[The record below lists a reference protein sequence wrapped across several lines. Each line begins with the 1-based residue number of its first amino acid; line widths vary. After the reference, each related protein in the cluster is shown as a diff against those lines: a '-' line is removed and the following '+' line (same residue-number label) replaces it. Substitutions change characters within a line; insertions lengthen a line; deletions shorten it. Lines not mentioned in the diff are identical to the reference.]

1 MAHSD
6 FPYEEGDVFSIA
18 TWGRLSKRDLAQSGI
33 DVLTGM
39 IMAYHEECQ
48 SPIHFWCARPE
59 KQVFALAE
67 LYQASGEQGE
77 HYIGCFFR
85 GASFD
90 DNGIPSIHERP
101 SLKAL
106 FQRLEDGRVLVN
118 LGGLTN
124 RQSEESFG
132 GFGLL
137 DQRTAEYTVVT
148 PDSVA
153 NVPKESGIQAS
164 FVLRRQDNVWILA
177 SLPAGTGVF
186 NQCPSPGV
194 RHVSSST
201 KPEPLSRVTDEELPA
216 GIEDPVNGGVIM
228 DRVGG

>member
-177 SLPAGTGVF
+177 HYLQEQESSTNAQAQVF
-186 NQCPSPGV
+186 ATFPVAPSPSPLV
-194 RHVSSST
+194 VLQM
-201 KPEPLSRVTDEELPA
+201 KNFPPE
-216 GIEDPVNGGVIM
+216 
-228 DRVGG
+228 